1 MKTLKAGDAVLKRAV
16 FEIKQNAVGRYYFV
30 FKDLTSQALVVS
42 GSFCRRSELEK
53 CLAIVRE
60 TAPIAQI
67 CDDKSNSA
75 PPYFLFLESNDGF
88 SFSLIGFDGETIFT
102 SKAYKEKSSCIGAI
116 ENMKS
121 DSLNAGIIDLVDQE

>member
-1 MKTLKAGDAVLKRAV
+1 MLKRAV

-30 FKDLTSQALVVS
+30 YKDLNSHALVVS
-42 GSFCRRSELEK
+42 GSFRRRSELEK

-67 CDDKSNSA
+67 CDDKSNPA
-75 PPYFLFLESNDGF
+75 PPYFLFRKSYDGF